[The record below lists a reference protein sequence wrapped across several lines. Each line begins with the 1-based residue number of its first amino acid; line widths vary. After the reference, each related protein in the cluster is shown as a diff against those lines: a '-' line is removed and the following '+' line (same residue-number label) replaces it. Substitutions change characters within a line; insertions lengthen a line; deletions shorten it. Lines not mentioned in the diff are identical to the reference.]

1 MGGHPLG
8 LELTEAAE
16 GNLAAC
22 NAVTILGWTGAR
34 KATPSVGG
42 NPLGLELTEGDRAAC
57 AAVGGIEKSARGCN
71 AAPSEDGGR
80 KSIHATSDR
89 SRSEPGNQ
97 YSDVQLSVTAPRL
110 GRRVRDDTCQGLG
123 LTLNRYYLNA
133 VRGPRARLKLK
144 FGSTQ

>member
-1 MGGHPLG
+1 M
-8 LELTEAAE
+8 
-16 GNLAAC
+16 
-22 NAVTILGWTGAR
+22 
-34 KATPSVGG
+34 GG

-80 KSIHATSDR
+80 KSIHAISDR

-110 GRRVRDDTCQGLG
+110 GRRVPGRRYMQGFGFNLKPVLPF
-123 LTLNRYYLNA
+123 LTL
-133 VRGPRARLKLK
+133 
-144 FGSTQ
+144 